1 MRLRRTFAY
10 LVFASCL
17 LLFVVK
23 NRAAENHSG
32 DWTISKSDVPGKVEF
47 SLIEHRRG
55 GTSSHESDWPA
66 SSFPGVD
73 FSKAGRQDVHFTI
86 TRDAG
91 KIECEGFLNDG
102 EGAGIFHFHPD
113 ANYSR
118 EMQALGFSMD
128 AESPDDEKHED
139 KQFTMA
145 VMDVSVEFARQMKNE
160 HLSDLDAD
168 KLIAF
173 RIFRVDSA
181 FIDALRAEGLK
192 ISDADKFVAFRI
204 HGVTPEMVRSLHQAG
219 YSPDEDMLIAMRIHG
234 ATPEWMA
241 ELKQRGYDHIDLEKL
256 IAFRIHGVS
265 PEFIQKLQ
273 GLGYSHP
280 EPDELI
286 AMRIHNVTPEYIS
299 DMRSRGIH
307 DLSIDQLVSMR
318 IHGID

>member
-1 MRLRRTFAY
+1 MRMRRTLAY
-10 LVFASCL
+10 LVFASSVL
-17 LLFVVK
+17 LVAVK
-23 NRAAENHSG
+23 NRAADVRSG
-32 DWTISKSDVPGKVEF
+32 DWTIRKSDDAGKVEF
-47 SLIEHRRG
+47 SLIEHHRG

-66 SSFPGVD
+66 TSFQGVD

-86 TRDAG
+86 ARDAG
-91 KIECEGFLNDG
+91 KIECEGFLNNG
-102 EGAGIFHFHPD
+102 EGAGIFHFQPD
-113 ANYSR
+113 ANYPR

-128 AESPDDEKHED
+128 DEK
-139 KQFTMA
+139 QFSMA
-145 VMDVSVEFARQMKNE
+145 VMDVSLEFARQMKNE

-173 RIFRVDSA
+173 RIFRVDAA
-181 FIDALRAEGLK
+181 FIEALRAEGLK
-192 ISDADKFVAFRI
+192 ISDADKLVAFRI
-204 HGVTPEMVRSLHQAG
+204 HGVSPEMVRSLHQAG
-219 YSPDEDMLIAMRIHG
+219 YSPNEDTLIAMRIHG

-241 ELKQRGYDHIDLEKL
+241 ELKQRGYDHVGLEKL

-280 EPDELI
+280 DPDELI

-299 DMRSRGIH
+299 DMRARGIH